1 MNITKIIDTL
11 IERFGGFEVHN
22 ENAYCVFKENACR
35 GEVNAVQMEY
45 HNGTLTIA
53 AYCEEDEVSYAIVR
67 NLDDAIHFVR
77 RYMPTN
83 EF

>member
-1 MNITKIIDTL
+1 MKITKIIDTL

-22 ENAYCVFKENACR
+22 ENAYCVLNEDAAR

-45 HNGTLTIA
+45 HNNTVTIA
-53 AYCEEDEVSYAIVR
+53 AYCEGDEVSYTIVR

-77 RYMPTN
+77 RYMPAI
-83 EF
+83 